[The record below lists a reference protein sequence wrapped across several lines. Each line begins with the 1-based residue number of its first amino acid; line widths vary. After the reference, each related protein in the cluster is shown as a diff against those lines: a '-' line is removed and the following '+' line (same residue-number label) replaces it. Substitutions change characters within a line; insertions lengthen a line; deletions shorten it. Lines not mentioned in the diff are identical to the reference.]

1 MGSSERIISIFEG
14 GLHATSQNQT
24 TSDKASSHKERIYI
38 CQQEQLP
45 EGDIV
50 FPPSLA
56 FYNQLSLVPKTNN
69 KWQPIL
75 DLSVLNKSLK
85 VKTFKMET
93 PKSIR
98 LLSAKG
104 VGVVS

>member
-69 KWQPIL
+69 KWQPHL
-75 DLSVLNKSLK
+75 GSQCFEQVS
-85 VKTFKMET
+85 
-93 PKSIR
+93 
-98 LLSAKG
+98 KG
-104 VGVVS
+104 QNFQDGDSKIH